1 MGSPWGT
8 AAATITTTTIVTT
21 TQIPSR
27 PRPRSRPPTCN
38 EETQASVGQFVTR
51 PVLTDNKQNNE
62 TTSRHQNY

>member
-8 AAATITTTTIVTT
+8 TATTITTTATITTN
-21 TQIPSR
+21 QIPSR